1 VAIYRKK
8 IGGKWRFAK
17 KNLVE
22 TYFEPKFAR
31 KNYELWLMI

>member
-8 IGGKWRFAK
+8 FGGKWQIGE

-22 TYFEPKFAR
+22 TYFGAKFAR
-31 KNYELWLMI
+31 KITCYG